1 MNLKPLFSLSL
12 ISSALL
18 LAACG
23 SDSDS
28 SSSSSNNNMD
38 GDGHDHGA
46 SARILMTSGNSNDL
60 TIFDQADEKF
70 EDLGQAAA
78 MSGELIRSDDGLSA
92 AVVTADGVQF
102 VYSGIHAE
110 EEEEHEEHAE
120 ASAAAEE
127 DEHDETHDAEILT
140 ALTLNEAG
148 LKVAMTQNHF
158 AVLKD
163 GNTHFYPA
171 AELEEATTAEDIL
184 ELTGVTQT
192 YPAAILD
199 EEHGLRLVFA
209 NGKATVYEGTE
220 ATETVLDCVSPTAV
234 VKAHEMTLAQCG
246 TGLIAVVVEEH
257 AHAEEAH
264 AEAEETA
271 EEEPVIEAPAINL
284 GGLAVSKLVSN
295 GHKAVV
301 FGSSGLALKS
311 VTWMDD
317 QVMIEDMAL
326 EPDTDEVSGEP
337 KATAICHV
345 DFATADT
352 KSAILTNDGQLHFT
366 DLKANTTRK
375 IELDDSNDSAT
386 CADWTLT
393 SGPQAFVV
401 TDSDVSKM
409 YYIDSHDGHPYH
421 IHEKFPMDAGTDV
434 AAAAMLHASGVEDDH
449 DH

>member
-1 MNLKPLFSLSL
+1 MNLKPMFSLSL

-28 SSSSSNNNMD
+28 SSSSNND
-38 GDGHDHGA
+38 AGGDGHDHGHA
-46 SARILMTSGNSNDL
+46 TARILMTSGNSNDL

-70 EDLGQAAA
+70 EALGQATA
-78 MSGELIRSDDGLSA
+78 MSGNVIRSDDGLSA
-92 AVVTADGVQF
+92 AVVTSAGVQF

-110 EEEEHEEHAE
+110 EEEEHTE

-163 GNTHFYPA
+163 GNTQFYPA
-171 AELEEATTAEDIL
+171 AELEEATAPEATL
-184 ELTGVTQT
+184 TLTGVTQT

-209 NGKATVYEGTE
+209 KDQAIVYEGTE
-220 ATETVLDCVSPTAV
+220 ATDTVLDCVSPTAV

-257 AHAEEAH
+257 EHAEEAQ
-264 AEAEETA
+264 AEDEGAAEDEPSIET
-271 EEEPVIEAPAINL
+271 PTIDL

-295 GHKAVV
+295 SHKAVAV
-301 FGSSGLALKS
+301 SSGVALKS
-311 VTWMDD
+311 VTWKDD
-317 QVMIEDMAL
+317 KVVIADMAL
-326 EPDTDEVSGEP
+326 ETT
-337 KATAICHV
+337 ATAICDV
-345 DFATADT
+345 NFATADT
-352 KSAILTNDGQLHFT
+352 KAGILTNDGQVHFT

-386 CADWTLT
+386 CADWALT
-393 SGPQAFVV
+393 SGPQSFTV
-401 TDSDVSKM
+401 TDSDVGKM

-421 IHEKFPMDAGTDV
+421 IHEKFDLTSGTDV
-434 AAAAMLHASGVEDDH
+434 AAAAMLHSAGMEHNHDDH
-449 DH
+449 

>member
-28 SSSSSNNNMD
+28 SSSSSNNMD
-38 GDGHDHGA
+38 DDGHDHGA

-60 TIFDQADEKF
+60 TIFDQADDKF
-70 EDLGQAAA
+70 EALGQAAA

-92 AVVTADGVQF
+92 AVVTASGVEF

-110 EEEEHEEHAE
+110 EHDEGEEQAE
-120 ASAAAEE
+120 ASAAEE
-127 DEHDETHDAEILT
+127 AGHDETHGAEILT
-140 ALTLNEAG
+140 ALTLTG
-148 LKVAMTQNHF
+148 TDLKVSMTQNHF

-171 AELEEATTAEDIL
+171 AELEEATTAEDTL

-209 NGKATVYEGTE
+209 KDKAIVYEGTE
-220 ATETVLDCVSPTAV
+220 ETETVLDCESPTAV
-234 VKAHEMTLAQCG
+234 VKAHEMTLAQCD

-257 AHAEEAH
+257 EHAEDAH
-264 AEAEETA
+264 AEAEETS
-271 EEEPVIEAPAINL
+271 EEEPVIEAPTIDL
-284 GGLAVSKLVSN
+284 GTLEISKLVSN
-295 GHKAVV
+295 GHKAVTV
-301 FGSSGLALKS
+301 GSGVALKS
-311 VTWMDD
+311 VTWKDD
-317 QVMIEDMAL
+317 KVVIADMAL
-326 EPDTDEVSGEP
+326 ETE
-337 KATAICHV
+337 ATAICDV

-352 KSAILTNDGQLHFT
+352 KSAILTNDGRLHFT
-366 DLKANTTRK
+366 DLKTNETRK

-393 SGPQAFVV
+393 SGSQAFVV

>member
-28 SSSSSNNNMD
+28 SSSSSNNMD
-38 GDGHDHGA
+38 DDGHDHGA

-70 EDLGQAAA
+70 EALGQAAA

-92 AVVTADGVQF
+92 AVVTASGVEF

-110 EEEEHEEHAE
+110 EHDEGEEQAE
-120 ASAAAEE
+120 ASAAEE
-127 DEHDETHDAEILT
+127 AGHDETHGAEILT
-140 ALTLNEAG
+140 ALTLTG
-148 LKVAMTQNHF
+148 TDLKVSMTQNHF

-171 AELEEATTAEDIL
+171 AELEEATTAEDTL

-209 NGKATVYEGTE
+209 KDKAIVYEGTE
-220 ATETVLDCVSPTAV
+220 ATETVLDCESPTAV
-234 VKAHEMTLAQCG
+234 VKAHEMTLAQCD

-257 AHAEEAH
+257 EHAEEAH

-284 GGLAVSKLVSN
+284 GTLAVSKLVSN

-311 VTWMDD
+311 VTWKDD
-317 QVMIEDMAL
+317 QVMIVDMEL
-326 EPDTDEVSGEP
+326 EPATDEVSGEP
-337 KATAICHV
+337 KATAICDV

-366 DLKANTTRK
+366 DLKTNETRK
-375 IELDDSNDSAT
+375 IDLDDSNDSAT
-386 CADWTLT
+386 CADWVLT
-393 SGPQAFVV
+393 SGPQSFVV
-401 TDSDVSKM
+401 TDSYVSKM
-409 YYIDSHDGHPYH
+409 YYIDSHEGQPYH
-421 IHEKFPMDAGTDV
+421 IHGRFDLAPGTKV

>member
-28 SSSSSNNNMD
+28 SSSSSNNMD
-38 GDGHDHGA
+38 DDGHDHGA

-60 TIFDQADEKF
+60 TIFDQADDKF
-70 EDLGQAAA
+70 EALGQAAA

-92 AVVTADGVQF
+92 AVVTASGVEF

-110 EEEEHEEHAE
+110 EHDEGEEQAE
-120 ASAAAEE
+120 ASAAEE
-127 DEHDETHDAEILT
+127 AGHDETHGAEILT
-140 ALTLNEAG
+140 ALTLTG
-148 LKVAMTQNHF
+148 TDLKVSMTQNHF

-171 AELEEATTAEDIL
+171 AELEEATTAEDTL

-209 NGKATVYEGTE
+209 KDKAIVYEGTE
-220 ATETVLDCVSPTAV
+220 ETETVLDCESPTAV
-234 VKAHEMTLAQCG
+234 VKAHEMTLAQCD

-257 AHAEEAH
+257 EHAEEAH
-264 AEAEETA
+264 AEEESAAEDEPNIET
-271 EEEPVIEAPAINL
+271 PAIDL
-284 GGLAVSKLVSN
+284 GTLAVSKLVSN
-295 GHKAVV
+295 GHKAVAV
-301 FGSSGLALKS
+301 GAGIELKS

-317 QVMIEDMAL
+317 QVKIADMAFAS
-326 EPDTDEVSGEP
+326 EAPN
-337 KATAICHV
+337 ATAICDV
-345 DFATADT
+345 NFATADT
-352 KSAILTNDGQLHFT
+352 KAGILTDNGLLHFI
-366 DLKANTTRK
+366 DLKTGAARFATLN
-375 IELDDSNDSAT
+375 DSNDSAT
-386 CADWTLT
+386 CEDWALT
-393 SGPQAFVV
+393 SGPQSFTV
-401 TDSDVSKM
+401 TDSDVGKM

-421 IHEKFPMDAGTDV
+421 IHEKFDLTSGTDV
-434 AAAAMLHASGVEDDH
+434 AAAAMLHSAGMEHNH